1 MKCSRCG
8 WSIPNPSCPVCWTPV
23 DYELERDGFSLDKER
38 EMQEEMDWD
47 VRERRR
53 IDALEYLQEIRNNS
67 REAP

>member
-1 MKCSRCG
+1 
-8 WSIPNPSCPVCWTPV
+8 V